1 MISHVIAGLIF
12 ALAVGLR
19 IGLVWAAVSAFICWL
34 FELGDIRETA
44 IVWGQ
49 WGLAI
54 GAFLGFIVGVAKVS
68 EAS

>member
-1 MISHVIAGLIF
+1 MIVHVTAGLV
-12 ALAVGLR
+12 LGLTGGLR
-19 IGLVWAAVSAFICWL
+19 MGLVWVAVAAFICWL

-44 IVWGQ
+44 FVWGQ

-68 EAS
+68 EET